1 MSAAPTT
8 TPKRKRGVE
17 TSITPVAFNFDL
29 SRAPEDGGDS
39 PRSRVVHK
47 FRGLALESSAFDEG
61 HEESED
67 QARGGGG
74 AEPGY
79 AGLDGEYSYQDDL
92 PASKRSRPDEMMQD
106 ADESNDDGGDAA
118 SAVGTE
124 EIPRVPL
131 PEVVADEPASEESQ
145 TLLPL
150 PDGDGGLRRAYPSVN
165 RLSDSMSRSSSKK
178 TKKRAGTPPPP
189 PARRKQEASSS
200 DSDQEA
206 AEEGMEIVEPIRAAL
221 TWREDEITIY
231 DPEDEDDD
239 GTGINGVG
247 FKPTPALA
255 HARVMKR
262 RQQLAEYR
270 KREESEARA
279 KRSQRR
285 RGGVGGAA
293 GAHRSTPSP
302 EQIQARRRVRFM
314 DGDKLAFIA
323 TKS

>member
-29 SRAPEDGGDS
+29 SRSPEDGGDS

-61 HEESED
+61 DDEEGED

-74 AEPGY
+74 AAEPGY
-79 AGLDGEYSYQDDL
+79 AGLDGEYSYRDDL
-92 PASKRSRPDEMMQD
+92 PASKRSRPDEAMQD
-106 ADESNDDGGDAA
+106 ADGSNDGGGAA
-118 SAVGTE
+118 SAGTE
-124 EIPRVPL
+124 EVPRVPL

-145 TLLPL
+145 GLLPL

-165 RLSDSMSRSSSKK
+165 RLSDSISRSSSKK
-178 TKKRAGTPPPP
+178 KKRAGTPPPP
-189 PARRKQEASSS
+189 SRRKQEAASS

-206 AEEGMEIVEPIRAAL
+206 AEGMEIVEPIRAAL

-285 RGGVGGAA
+285 RGGVGGA
-293 GAHRSTPSP
+293 GARRSTPSP
-302 EQIQARRRVRFM
+302 EQIQARRKVRFM
-314 DGDKLAFIA
+314 DSDKLAFIA